1 MTSIVTITSKP
12 VRQILDAHQLGA
24 ATVLDEA
31 GELRIFLHAEPA
43 SAMEVHVA
51 TSELEAATG
60 RVVQIATRESLNPAQ
75 QAQLDRVGT
84 VI

>member
-1 MTSIVTITSKP
+1 MSSIVTITSKP
-12 VRQILDAHQLGA
+12 ARQILDAHRLGV
-24 ATVLDEA
+24 ATLLDEA
-31 GELRIFLHAEPA
+31 GELRIFLHTEPA

-60 RVVQIATRESLNPAQ
+60 RVVQISTRESLNPAE

-84 VI
+84 II

>member
-1 MTSIVTITSKP
+1 MTSIVTITARPAK
-12 VRQILDAHQLGA
+12 QILDAHHLGA

-31 GELRIFLHAEPA
+31 GKLRIFLHAEPS
-43 SAMEVHVA
+43 SAIEVHLA

-60 RVVQIATRESLNPAQ
+60 CVVEIAARANLNPAQ

-84 VI
+84 II

>member
-12 VRQILDAHQLGA
+12 ARQILDTHQLGA
-24 ATVLDEA
+24 ATLLDEA
-31 GELRIFLHAEPA
+31 GELRIFLHTEPA

-51 TSELEAATG
+51 MSELEAATG
-60 RVVQIATRESLNPAQ
+60 RVVQISTRESLNPAQ